1 MEVMFEQWNIGVV
14 IPAKNEEK
22 HIRNV
27 INTLPSFVD
36 KYVLVNDGSTDNTV
50 DESGAKNVIHL
61 DGEGVGAA
69 IDAGHRWMLESMEK
83 PFISV
88 VMAGDGQ
95 MNPLEMETL
104 LLPIIQKRCSHVKGD
119 RSSHQTGL
127 GKMPFIRKFGT
138 FLLSFIMSLGC
149 GRTVKDPQCGYTA
162 TSNELLEQWDWTN
175 SWKGYGYP
183 NWWLLKLTH
192 DKKNFESVP
201 VESIYRNEHSGLKI
215 SSFFSKVAPM
225 MFFALHRRSKD
236 WIKEDMETM
245 QSIWGIP
252 TGMFYIGG
260 WGSLLLNILTLG
272 EFFWSFIGVQI
283 LCWLIAHGFDRLW
296 VKSKIME
303 KGV

>member
-1 MEVMFEQWNIGVV
+1 M
-14 IPAKNEEK
+14 
-22 HIRNV
+22 
-27 INTLPSFVD
+27 
-36 KYVLVNDGSTDNTV
+36 
-50 DESGAKNVIHL
+50 
-61 DGEGVGAA
+61 
-69 IDAGHRWMLESMEK
+69 
-83 PFISV
+83 
-88 VMAGDGQ
+88 
-95 MNPLEMETL
+95 
-104 LLPIIQKRCSHVKGD
+104 
-119 RSSHQTGL
+119 
-127 GKMPFIRKFGT
+127 
-138 FLLSFIMSLGC
+138 
-149 GRTVKDPQCGYTA
+149 KDPHCGYTA

-260 WGSLLLNILTLG
+260 WGSILLNILTLG
-272 EFFWSFIGVQI
+272 EFFWSFIGLQI

>member
-1 MEVMFEQWNIGVV
+1 MDYSSLPLISV
-14 IPAKNEEK
+14 IVPCFNSGSTIKRTIFSIKKQTWSQKE
-22 HIRNV
+22 I
-27 INTLPSFVD
+27 I
-36 KYVLVNDGSTDNTV
+36 LVNDGSTDKTV

-149 GRTVKDPQCGYTA
+149 GRTVKDPQCGY
-162 TSNELLEQWDWTN
+162 
-175 SWKGYGYP
+175 
-183 NWWLLKLTH
+183 
-192 DKKNFESVP
+192 
-201 VESIYRNEHSGLKI
+201 
-215 SSFFSKVAPM
+215 
-225 MFFALHRRSKD
+225 
-236 WIKEDMETM
+236 
-245 QSIWGIP
+245 
-252 TGMFYIGG
+252 
-260 WGSLLLNILTLG
+260 SLLLLFRHGYHSHHQT
-272 EFFWSFIGVQI
+272 Q
-283 LCWLIAHGFDRLW
+283 LIYL
-296 VKSKIME
+296 
-303 KGV
+303 